1 MLLKLEIEYDIE
13 KINNLNQYNIGKM
26 KVYVDNELIG
36 EASLELEKTPK
47 KNSFINVL
55 RLIIKP
61 IF

>member
-1 MLLKLEIEYDIE
+1 
-13 KINNLNQYNIGKM
+13 M

-55 RLIIKP
+55 RLIIKQ